1 MLHSSLLH
9 ETVQLA
15 IDDRVLILNSA
26 ADPFML
32 EAAQRL
38 SAGELILAEDN
49 LASLQQFNK
58 LVGTDV
64 LLPSPMN
71 TPVGADLS
79 RPSPNVDVNTK
90 SQPSVGADLSRPSP
104 IYRPQLHMRHVPFH
118 EYTLREAPATI
129 DVAILNILYQPSNAW
144 MIYGLQVAAYALKPG
159 GRLYV
164 IGAKDRGV
172 LSIAK
177 RMQSLFGNLET
188 LVISKGQRVVCSHMQ
203 NNSLDQ
209 HSHDEPPD
217 ANTMSETQNVL
228 APLAGAKQG
237 VAPARLANPIPD
249 LQPST
254 FAEGKLDEGTR
265 LLVEALE
272 VHTTDIALD
281 IGCGTGY
288 IGMHIA
294 HVASKGH
301 VTMVDA
307 SLVAVD
313 AARHMIEQSGMTNVQ
328 VLASNGTQAVKEQR
342 FDLIATN
349 PPFHLGGIQTTE
361 IGERF
366 IREAAQVLRPR
377 GRFYLVANRFLKY
390 EPTLRTC
397 FHSVE
402 EVGGN
407 TRYKVLLA
415 TNPIMSRK

>member
-1 MLHSSLLH
+1 
-9 ETVQLA
+9 
-15 IDDRVLILNSA
+15 
-26 ADPFML
+26 
-32 EAAQRL
+32 
-38 SAGELILAEDN
+38 
-49 LASLQQFNK
+49 
-58 LVGTDV
+58 
-64 LLPSPMN
+64 
-71 TPVGADLS
+71 
-79 RPSPNVDVNTK
+79 
-90 SQPSVGADLSRPSP
+90 
-104 IYRPQLHMRHVPFH
+104 H
-118 EYTLREAPATI
+118 EYTLREAPETI
-129 DVAILNILYQPSNAW
+129 DVAILNLLYQPSNAW
-144 MIYGLQVAAYALKPG
+144 MIYGLQVAAFALKPG

-164 IGAKDRGV
+164 VGAKDRGV

-188 LVISKGQRVVCSHMQ
+188 LAISKGQRVVCSRKQ
-203 NNSLDQ
+203 NNSLDL
-209 HSHDEPPD
+209 HSQAEPQQVNKGSD
-217 ANTMSETQNVL
+217 AQNVVT
-228 APLAGAKQG
+228 PLAGAMPR
-237 VAPARLANPIPD
+237 VTPASHASLANPIPE
-249 LQPST
+249 LLPTT

-265 LLVEALE
+265 LLIEALE
-272 VHTTDIALD
+272 VHATDIALD

-294 HVASKGH
+294 HEASKGH

-313 AARHMIEQSGMTNVQ
+313 AARHMIEQSGMANVQ

-366 IREAAQVLRPR
+366 IRGASQILRPR

-390 EPTLRTC
+390 EPTMRAC

-415 TNPIMSRK
+415 TNPIMSKK